1 MTMRMHTSSLHLLRA
16 LALPVLLLA
25 SLPTLAVQPAP
36 APTPPPS
43 LPAWEQLTPAQREQL
58 IAPIRERWNSEP
70 EQRHRM
76 LERAQRWKQLTPEQR
91 ERAHRGMKRW
101 EHMNPEQRD
110 QMRALYGKMRTL
122 PPAERQAL
130 KERWRQMTPEQ
141 RAEWVKANP
150 APPEARPPSEAQH

>member
-1 MTMRMHTSSLHLLRA
+1 MKMRLQRLFIGPLRA
-16 LALPVLLLA
+16 LAPLILVLTTSSA
-25 SLPTLAVQPAP
+25 FAADPAP
-36 APTPPPS
+36 P

-70 EQRHRM
+70 EQRQHM
-76 LERAQRWKQLTPEQR
+76 LERAQRWSQMTPEQR

-101 EHMNPEQRD
+101 ENLSPEQRD

-130 KERWRQMTPEQ
+130 KEHFRQMTPEQ
-141 RAEWVKANP
+141 RRDWVKANP
-150 APPEARPPSEAQH
+150 VPADVRSPSEAQH